1 MKAHI
6 VIGKNF
12 GDEGKGLATDY
23 FAQSA
28 NKNNASCIAVRFNGG
43 AQAGHT
49 VDTVSG
55 RFVFHELSAGS
66 FRKVPTY
73 WGEDFLP
80 DLYKLEDELEEFRLL
95 TGFVPRII
103 ASPLCRV
110 VNIDDVLINMAAETF
125 RGSNRHGSC
134 GMGIYE
140 AVLRSEKYP
149 LYLKD
154 VKAMSAEELFARM
167 KKIRAEYCF
176 ARLEELGINVQKY
189 INDLKEN
196 NSDNTIREK
205 TFETADIED
214 GLSGNEN
221 LKEYLECLFDD
232 NVLKNA
238 AAEIIKAAELVE
250 LADES
255 ILASYDEVVFEGA
268 QGLLLDTD
276 NTEFAPHIS
285 ASHTGIKN
293 AFKICQKA
301 GIKDIEVL
309 YVTRS
314 YVTRH
319 GAGVLPKEEEWAKY
333 NLNINDATNIENPW
347 QGTIRYAPHES
358 VGRFTEYVIK
368 DLKSIEGKEKNA
380 GDAENDLQSE
390 DSGRASFREIAAAKD
405 VKIIRSLFITHL
417 NETDNKLLFAD
428 DTIGEVSEFLKI
440 PEIKSTF
447 DRVYLS
453 NSPFSENSILIQ

>member
-23 FAQSA
+23 FAVEA
-28 NKNNASCIAVRFNGG
+28 VKKNASCIAVRFNGG

-73 WGEDFLP
+73 WAEDFLP
-80 DLYKLEDELEEFRLL
+80 DLYKLEEEIDEFRLL

-103 ASPLCRV
+103 ASPSCRA
-110 VNIDDVLINMAAETF
+110 VNIDDVLVNMAAETL

-154 VKAMSAEELFARM
+154 VKTMSAKELFVRM
-167 KKIRAEYCF
+167 KKIREEYYP
-176 ARLEELGINVQKY
+176 ARLEELGINIQK
-189 INDLKEN
+189 IIDEPKDKHT
-196 NSDNTIREK
+196 DNTTEK
-205 TFETADIED
+205 THKTED
-214 GLSGNEN
+214 FKEALSENEN
-221 LKEYLECLFDD
+221 LKEYFMCLCDD

-238 AAEIIKAAELVE
+238 AEAIIKAAEHVE

-255 ILASYDEVVFEGA
+255 ILASFDEAVFEGA

-285 ASHTGIKN
+285 ASHTGIQN
-293 AFKICQKA
+293 AVRICQKA
-301 GIKDIEVL
+301 GIKDIEAV

-314 YVTRH
+314 FVTRH
-319 GAGVLPKEEEWAKY
+319 GVGVLPCEEEWVKY
-333 NLNINDATNIENPW
+333 NLNLKDATNIENPW
-347 QGTIRYAPHES
+347 Q
-358 VGRFTEYVIK
+358 
-368 DLKSIEGKEKNA
+368 
-380 GDAENDLQSE
+380 
-390 DSGRASFREIAAAKD
+390 
-405 VKIIRSLFITHL
+405 
-417 NETDNKLLFAD
+417 
-428 DTIGEVSEFLKI
+428 
-440 PEIKSTF
+440 
-447 DRVYLS
+447 
-453 NSPFSENSILIQ
+453 